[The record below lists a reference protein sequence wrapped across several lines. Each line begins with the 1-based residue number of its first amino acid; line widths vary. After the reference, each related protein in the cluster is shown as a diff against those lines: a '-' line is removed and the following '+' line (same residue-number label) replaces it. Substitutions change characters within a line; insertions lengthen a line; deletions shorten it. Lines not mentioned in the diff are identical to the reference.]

1 MAFTNLNSIISY
13 LHETN
18 NNNCNN
24 FNSIIFTQNNTIK
37 INEYEK
43 NTEIIKLTLYNT
55 NKFYYYNKNLYYD
68 SFDSDTSVTE
78 YKMSGIFSI
87 NNNII
92 TISGNIIKDYTSYKQ
107 TFDKDGY
114 FNNDS
119 DKQTLDFNIDQ
130 LISGKWEF
138 QIF

>member
-1 MAFTNLNSIISY
+1 MAITNLNSIISS
-13 LHETN
+13 LIKTN
-18 NNNCNN
+18 NDNCKN
-24 FNSIIFTQNNTIK
+24 IIFTQNNTNK

-92 TISGNIIKDYTSYKQ
+92 TITGNILKDYTSYKQ

-114 FNNDS
+114 FNNDN
-119 DKQTLDFNIDQ
+119 DKQILDFNIDE
-130 LISGKWEF
+130 LIGGKWGF